1 MSDEYVKPT
10 EQNADEAVAV
20 GMAVRYLKDI
30 EKHVRAIKNIIT
42 IVLVLSIGVV
52 VGCLIFI
59 FGMR

>member
-1 MSDEYVKPT
+1 MSDEYLKPT
-10 EQNADEAVAV
+10 EQNADEVVMV

-30 EKHVRAIKNIIT
+30 EKHVRTIKNIIT

-59 FGMR
+59 FGMP